1 MMDLFQKLDM
11 YFQYPFVRHALIVGV
26 LISLCASLLGV
37 SLVLKRFSLIGE
49 GLSHVAF
56 GLSAIAGVLN
66 ITDDIFVVLPGTILC
81 AILLLKGSGRRIK
94 GKSIAGDAAI
104 AMISVGAMSTGYLLM
119 NFFPPSSN
127 MAVDVCI
134 TLFGSPSILT
144 LQLREVILCV
154 VLSIAVLIIYFLFY
168 HKIFALTF
176 DENFAM
182 ATGVN
187 IKSYNLLV
195 AIVVAVIISL
205 AINLVGSLLISAL
218 IVFPALSAMRVFKSF
233 KAVVICAGLI
243 SVLCAVV
250 GILIA
255 ILAGSPVGPTIVA
268 ANIFVFFLCW
278 VVGGIRK

>member
-1 MMDLFQKLDM
+1 MELLQKLDM
-11 YFQYPFVRHALIVGV
+11 YFQYPFVRYALIVGV

-37 SLVLKRFSLIGE
+37 TLVLKRFSLIGE

-56 GLSAIAGVLN
+56 GLSAVAGVLN
-66 ITDDIFVVLPGTILC
+66 ITDDIFVILPGTILC
-81 AILLLKGSGRRIK
+81 AILLLKGSQRRLK
-94 GKSIAGDAAI
+94 GKSIAGDATI
-104 AMISVGAMSTGYLLM
+104 AMISVGAMATGYLLM

-127 MAVDVCI
+127 MAVDVCV
-134 TLFGSPSILT
+134 TLFGSTSILT

-154 VLSIAVLIIYFLFY
+154 VLSLGVLVIYFLFY

-182 ATGVN
+182 ATGVK
-187 IKSYNLLV
+187 IKSYNLLI

-233 KAVVICAGLI
+233 KAVVICAGIL

-268 ANIFVFFLCW
+268 ANIFIFFLCW

>member
-1 MMDLFQKLDM
+1 MMELLQKLDM
-11 YFQYPFVRHALIVGV
+11 YFQYPFVRYALIVGV

-37 SLVLKRFSLIGE
+37 TLVLKRFSLIGE

-56 GLSAIAGVLN
+56 GLSAVAGVLN
-66 ITDDIFVVLPGTILC
+66 ITDDIFVILPGTILC
-81 AILLLKGSGRRIK
+81 AILLLKGSKRRIK
-94 GKSIAGDAAI
+94 GKSIAGDATI
-104 AMISVGAMSTGYLLM
+104 AMISVGAMATGYLLM

-127 MAVDVCI
+127 MAVDVCV
-134 TLFGSPSILT
+134 TLFGSTSILT

-154 VLSIAVLIIYFLFY
+154 VLSLGVLVIYFLFY

-182 ATGVN
+182 ATGVK
-187 IKSYNLLV
+187 IKSYNLLI

-233 KAVVICAGLI
+233 KAVVICAGIL

-268 ANIFVFFLCW
+268 ANIFIFFLCW